1 MIDTQADS
9 FIQIKSLNQMKLLP
23 NYNILRL
30 EQLYLPK
37 GQLTFTFK
45 YSITFNIFFLVIIYY
60 GIDLIHS

>member
-37 GQLTFTFK
+37 GRP
-45 YSITFNIFFLVIIYY
+45 INIYI
-60 GIDLIHS
+60 